1 MIKFSIAALA
11 GVAALA
17 ALAAVPAQASELG
30 VNYNGLTRNYN
41 LSELQRTETTWVRAF
56 IDVTRLQDLGEA
68 AIATDPDVVGFKQI
82 RAAGFKVI
90 LNLKYDYSGSDFPSN
105 VNSQA
110 FIDIRAFTT
119 KVLNEVYNS
128 TDLIVVGNEPFIE
141 SDPADRDND
150 LFLFYKQMSNHVIT
164 YNQARRA
171 IPLYVGAF
179 NNLQN
184 ASWQTQTTID
194 LINYAKNTPN
204 VTGIDLHMHTASVT
218 EMEQAIDWARVH
230 LGATK
235 KMISTEFSLKN
246 HFKSH
251 NTDTINATFANQYGI
266 NPSWKVWQYINY
278 ALQTP
283 RPRPEWVAFLQ
294 ASSWFMNVRLSLE
307 NADILFDQKGLV
319 VATYALRQ
327 SQSSMTATTD
337 PWMLNGIYC
346 NQTCVPNPST
356 GQSQFNYQWID
367 SFRARN

>member
-1 MIKFSIAALA
+1 MTGSKYLMLASAMGLGAA
-11 GVAALA
+11 
-17 ALAAVPAQASELG
+17 PANASDLG
-30 VNYNGLTRNYN
+30 VNYNGLTRNYDY
-41 LSELQRTETTWVRAF
+41 SELERTGTTWVRAF
-56 IDVTRLQDLGEA
+56 IDVTRLQALGEA

-90 LNLKYDYSGSDFPSN
+90 LNLKYNYAGSDFPSD

-119 KVLNEVYNS
+119 KVLNQVYDS
-128 TDLIVVGNEPFIE
+128 TDIVVVGNEPFIE

-150 LFLFYKQMSNHVIT
+150 LFLFYRQMSNHVIT

-179 NNLQN
+179 NNLQM
-184 ASWQTQTTID
+184 ASWQTQTTRD
-194 LINYAKNTPN
+194 LIGYARNTPN
-204 VTGIDLHMHTASVT
+204 VAGIDLHMHTNSVA
-218 EMEQAIDWARVH
+218 EMGQAIDWARAE
-230 LGATK
+230 LGANK
-235 KMISTEFSLKN
+235 QIISTEFSLKN
-246 HFKSH
+246 HFRAH
-251 NTDTINATFANQYGI
+251 LTDAVSTSFTSQYPAYAG
-266 NPSWKVWQYINY
+266 WQVWQYLDHS
-278 ALQTP
+278 LQTP

-307 NADILFDQKGLV
+307 NADILFDQKGLT

-327 SQSSMTATTD
+327 SQASITATTD

-346 NQTCVPNPST
+346 NQSCVPNPTT
-356 GQSQFNYQWID
+356 GQAQFNYQWID

>member
-1 MIKFSIAALA
+1 MKGI
-11 GVAALA
+11 G
-17 ALAAVPAQASELG
+17 LAAVCGGAILLMGAAPASASELG
-30 VNYNGLTRNYN
+30 VNYNGLTRNYDK
-41 LSELQRTETTWVRAF
+41 SELDRTGTTWVRAF
-56 IDVTRLQDLGEA
+56 IDVTRLQGLGEA
-68 AIATDPDVVGFKQI
+68 AIATDPDVVGFKKI

-119 KVLNEVYNS
+119 KVLNEVYGS
-128 TDLIVVGNEPFIE
+128 TDIIVVGNEPFIE
-141 SDPADRDND
+141 SDPVDRDND
-150 LFLFYKQMSNHVIT
+150 LFLFYRQMSNHVIT

-184 ASWQTQTTID
+184 PNWQTQATVN
-194 LINYAKNTPN
+194 LIGYAKNTPN
-204 VTGIDLHMHTASVT
+204 VTGIDLHMHTGSVA
-218 EMEQAIDWARVH
+218 EMGQAIDWARGV
-230 LGATK
+230 LGPTK

-246 HFKSH
+246 HFRAKLNEPISG
-251 NTDTINATFANQYGI
+251 TFASQYGV
-266 NPSWKVWQYINY
+266 NPGWKVWQYLNHS
-278 ALQTP
+278 LQSP

-294 ASSWFMNVRLSLE
+294 SSYWFMNVRMSLE

-327 SQSSMTATTD
+327 SQASITATTD

-346 NQTCVPNPST
+346 NQSCVPNPST

-367 SFRARN
+367 SFRLRN